1 MFVRAI
7 WDKLPE
13 CIFKIYLIQIHEGN
27 FEVFKRVFTRV
38 IYPKSRPNQTWSLVI
53 TLNQQTLCIETDIFQ
68 QQSINYVNG
77 AILIPIKRVIKRLIT
92 YYKERDTVLEKRI
105 LLSLKGFIGHSF
117 NFTYT
122 I

>member
-13 CIFKIYLIQIHEGN
+13 CIFKIKFTRAISKFSKI
-27 FEVFKRVFTRV
+27 TRV

-105 LLSLKGFIGHSF
+105 LLSLKGFIAHSF
-117 NFTYT
+117 NFTYL

>member
-1 MFVRAI
+1 MFVRAT
-7 WDKLPE
+7 WDKLPK